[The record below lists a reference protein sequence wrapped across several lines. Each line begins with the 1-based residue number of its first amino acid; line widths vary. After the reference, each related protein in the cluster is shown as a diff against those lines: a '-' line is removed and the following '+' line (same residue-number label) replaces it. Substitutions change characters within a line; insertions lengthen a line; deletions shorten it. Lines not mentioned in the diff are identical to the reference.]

1 MFYYSHV
8 DEQLFS
14 CELLSIFQLKG
25 SFVSLGDFSSNNPV
39 WRHPRSSAASS
50 ALGWRG
56 AGSGNAAA
64 RRWSRLAPQHGTGSR
79 LGRESPGPYRA
90 LVPDGTDV
98 AAALCHNRCV
108 FAERPKDSPGCASG
122 WHMGPFIFLKG
133 SRGRAHCT
141 CSELIL
147 PVPSLLVDSPCWSSR
162 HAFHFFP
169 SVWEN

>member
-64 RRWSRLAPQHGTGSR
+64 RRWSRLAPQHGTGSIS
-79 LGRESPGPYRA
+79 LPGSGEKARA
-90 LVPDGTDV
+90 LTGLLSLMEQMWQLLCATTTACLRSGQRTPRAVPRAGTWGLSFSSR
-98 AAALCHNRCV
+98 AL
-108 FAERPKDSPGCASG
+108 EE
-122 WHMGPFIFLKG
+122 
-133 SRGRAHCT
+133 
-141 CSELIL
+141 ELI
-147 PVPSLLVDSPCWSSR
+147 VPAR
-162 HAFHFFP
+162 
-169 SVWEN
+169 N

>member
-14 CELLSIFQLKG
+14 CELLSIFQLRVHLLALEISAAIILFG
-25 SFVSLGDFSSNNPV
+25 DTHAALQELCPGTERSWVRECSSQEMEQLG
-39 WRHPRSSAASS
+39 SSAQT
-50 ALGWRG
+50 R
-56 AGSGNAAA
+56 
-64 RRWSRLAPQHGTGSR
+64 SR
-79 LGRESPGPYRA
+79 LGRERPGPYRA

-98 AAALCHNRCV
+98 AAALCHNLCV
-108 FAERPKDSPGCASG
+108 SAERPKDSPGCASG

-147 PVPSLLVDSPCWSSR
+147 PVPSLLMDSPCWSSR

-169 SVWEN
+169 SVWDH